1 MRIKLC
7 ATMYKGDTMEKGIF
21 TTTSSKLFIKQVFN
35 TKLIKS
41 YVKNGVVPEN
51 LYSNIIDRFEEKPE
65 SLFCVE
71 VVTYDRGNFGDI
83 VFNYGVFNYT
93 SVDSIKQSWAESC
106 SQYVSLDDLL
116 EALDEPEIDKYNK
129 YTYTYN
135 ALKFL
140 DN

>member
-65 SLFCVE
+65 SLFCIE
-71 VVTYDRGNFGDI
+71 IVTYDRGNLGDI
-83 VFNYGVFNYT
+83 VFNYGVFKYT
-93 SVDSIKQSWAESC
+93 SLDSIKQNWAESC

-116 EALDEPEIDKYNK
+116 EALDEPEIDKYGR

-135 ALKFL
+135 SL

>member
-1 MRIKLC
+1 
-7 ATMYKGDTMEKGIF
+7 MEKGIF

-41 YVKNGVVPEN
+41 YVKNGVVPES

-93 SVDSIKQSWAESC
+93 SVDSLKQSWAESC

-116 EALDEPEIDKYNK
+116 EALDEPEIDKYKK